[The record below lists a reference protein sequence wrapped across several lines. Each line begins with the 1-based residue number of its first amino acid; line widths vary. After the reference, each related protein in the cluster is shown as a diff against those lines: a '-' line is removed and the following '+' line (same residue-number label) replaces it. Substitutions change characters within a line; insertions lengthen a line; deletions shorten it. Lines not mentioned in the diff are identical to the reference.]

1 MDNNI
6 IQLNQ
11 AFFGNAQSGYRLL
24 ASTDNR
30 FSTDAAFFC
39 NAIGTPDGFS
49 EIEPFL
55 FSVPKDNSLLMF
67 CCQSGMPDASGR
79 KTLFFHAII
88 ADRKMADDFNVN
100 AYTLYEAGYFSKS
113 LIANCRP
120 IELAKPL
127 KQSNGASGSFGW
139 NGESLAIVSGK
150 PETTLIKG
158 LLGNSINSISWSSFA
173 YQPLDNFRLYVIS
186 KYVNRPRDRKC
197 ILPSGEILP
206 NSSREASP
214 PKANQSST
222 IPQSSRGGNSRI
234 SKMLLVLSVLVNLVL
249 AYILLTTPQT
259 RVVTKEVIK
268 EVPVEK
274 IVYRGREVTK
284 DAQGKAEPSVPSLT
298 REQVLMELRAD
309 FPADKQITNFDD
321 IVRNSTKLKTLKNT
335 PNSEEIGLFDKIT
348 VYISFVNKHILNNQ
362 TDRDLK

>member
-1 MDNNI
+1 
-6 IQLNQ
+6 
-11 AFFGNAQSGYRLL
+11 
-24 ASTDNR
+24 
-30 FSTDAAFFC
+30 
-39 NAIGTPDGFS
+39 
-49 EIEPFL
+49 
-55 FSVPKDNSLLMF
+55 
-67 CCQSGMPDASGR
+67 
-79 KTLFFHAII
+79 
-88 ADRKMADDFNVN
+88 
-100 AYTLYEAGYFSKS
+100 
-113 LIANCRP
+113 
-120 IELAKPL
+120 
-127 KQSNGASGSFGW
+127 
-139 NGESLAIVSGK
+139 
-150 PETTLIKG
+150 
-158 LLGNSINSISWSSFA
+158 
-173 YQPLDNFRLYVIS
+173 
-186 KYVNRPRDRKC
+186 
-197 ILPSGEILP
+197 
-206 NSSREASP
+206 
-214 PKANQSST
+214 
-222 IPQSSRGGNSRI
+222 
-234 SKMLLVLSVLVNLVL
+234 MLLVLSVLVNLVL